1 MAFLSSEK
9 LKTSSHLILLTE
21 FSSLLPRFSVTFV
34 SSNTLTRFANS
45 VQTVF
50 SGLAVEGHT

>member
-1 MAFLSSEK
+1 MTFLSSEK

-21 FSSLLPRFSVTFV
+21 FSSPLPRLSVTFV

-45 VQTVF
+45 IQTVL
-50 SGLAVEGHT
+50 SGLAVEGNT